1 MSVRSY
7 DTFPRVEIEVALLG
21 VVALEI
27 KVMKRNTPVKL
38 VVILLDGV
46 LSMTADMA
54 VTLGDTVVKPMDVA
68 VTFRDTVVMPVD
80 IPGHLGTQR

>member
-1 MSVRSY
+1 MSVRSD

-46 LSMTADMA
+46 LSMTADTA
-54 VTLGDTVVKPMDVA
+54 VTLGDTAVKPMDIA
-68 VTFRDTVVMPVD
+68 VTLQDTVVMPVD
-80 IPGHLGTQR
+80 IPVTLGIQR